1 MEGVRIII
9 SKMHIPPK
17 MMLAPVVT
25 KKLVLMTFPLS
36 SRGRKRMMEE
46 SKPRV
51 EKRATSAR
59 DDMSAVARPTCSRA

>member
-9 SKMHIPPK
+9 IKMHIPPK

-51 EKRATSAR
+51 EKRSDECKR
-59 DDMSAVARPTCSRA
+59 